1 MRQSVHLRNDGF
13 TLVEIIVVMAILSVM
28 AITLVPKIS
37 AFFGGGRGDLISF
50 QGFVAKTFD
59 NAFLRNE
66 TCYLAIHCYSPALKS
81 GQQDVLTHENG
92 LSVLVMS
99 DENEL
104 VESKRRILSK
114 ISFPDSFKIEEVILS
129 TGETIRSGTALISF
143 SADGYSDDTV
153 VHISIHDIPY
163 SILIYKHLK
172 SPKQISGTVSMD
184 DMRKGNIQ

>member
-1 MRQSVHLRNDGF
+1 MRKRVHLRNDGF

-28 AITLVPKIS
+28 AIALVPRIS
-37 AFFGGGRGDLISF
+37 AYFGGGRGDLISF

-59 NAFLRNE
+59 TAFLRNE
-66 TCYLAIHCYSPALKS
+66 TCYLAIHCYSQSSKPD
-81 GQQDVLTHENG
+81 QQDVLTRENG

-99 DENEL
+99 DENGL
-104 VESKRRILSK
+104 VESKRRVLSK
-114 ISFPDSFKIEEVILS
+114 ISFPDSFKIEEVVLS
-129 TGETIRSGTALISF
+129 TGEIVRSGTALVSF
-143 SADGYSDDTV
+143 SADGYSDDTI
-153 VHISIHDIPY
+153 VHILIHDMPY